1 MSTKDSLIKG
11 TLVLAIAAF
20 IARFLGIFQRVP
32 LQNML
37 GDNAMATYGIANSI
51 YFLLL
56 MIATAGIPVAI
67 SKLVSE
73 RIAVGKF
80 AEAQRIYAAAI
91 KFAIFAGLFMT
102 TLLWFASDYYATNIA
117 KDKDAV
123 LAIRALAPALLF
135 FPVIAIMRGY
145 FQGRQQMMGNGISQI
160 VEQIVRVIVS
170 VGLASLLL
178 FMGTTEQM
186 AIAGATFG
194 GVVGGVAALLV
205 MLFYWRRLKK
215 QDIKDQQPDIS
226 NEKNQEEIKA
236 AKSLTYRKIYK
247 MIFKIS
253 GPVILIAIAVPAIN
267 FIDSSTV
274 ISLLEG
280 KLGYSSAEEMLG
292 ILQNRAQALAGLPI
306 IFSIAISQSI
316 LPIISSAYAKKD
328 QLVLNRQTS
337 LALRMSILFSL
348 PVILVLCIAAEP
360 INVLL
365 FKNTL
370 GTSVIVYLT
379 ASTIFQVLMMTSGTI
394 LMGLGQ
400 FKRPMIH
407 VSLGVILKVAGN
419 FLLAPWLG
427 IGGII
432 LSTAISFS
440 IVMILNLLYLK
451 KTVSY
456 TILGK
461 KWIGTIVTSLLLIG
475 VGYLIT
481 MFNQSMIQLSIER
494 ITYAVHSII
503 LGPIIGILYLLFMI
517 KFRVITENDIRH
529 LPIRIQKVM
538 QKVLRLINR

>member
-1 MSTKDSLIKG
+1 MSKKDSLIKG
-11 TLVLAIAAF
+11 TIVLAIAAF
-20 IARFLGIFQRVP
+20 IARFLGLFQKVP

-37 GDNAMATYGIANSI
+37 GDTGMATFNIANSI

-56 MIATAGIPVAI
+56 MIATAGVPVAI

-73 RIAVGKF
+73 RVAIGKF
-80 AEAQRIYAAAI
+80 AEAHRIYVASI

-102 TLLWFASDYYATNIA
+102 ALLWFASDYYATNIA
-117 KDKDAV
+117 EDKDAV

-170 VGLASLLL
+170 VGLVSLFL
-178 FMGTTEQM
+178 FIGISKKV

-194 GVVGGVAALLV
+194 GVVGGIAALIVL
-205 MLFYWRRLKK
+205 LFYWRKLKK
-215 QDIKDQQPDIS
+215 QDSKDQQLHKTNDKKLEAS
-226 NEKNQEEIKA
+226 E
-236 AKSLTYRKIYK
+236 SLTYRKIYA

-253 GPVILIAIAVPAIN
+253 GPVILIAIIVPAIN

-280 KLGYSSAEEMLG
+280 KLGYDGAKEMLG
-292 ILQNRAQALAGLPI
+292 ILQSRAQPLAGLPI

-337 LALRMSILFSL
+337 LALRMSILFSM
-348 PVILVLCIAAEP
+348 PIILVICIAAEP
-360 INVLL
+360 INGLL
-365 FKNTL
+365 FKNTV
-370 GTSVIVYLT
+370 GTSVIIYLT

-407 VSLGVILKVAGN
+407 VSIGVLLKVAGN

-427 IGGII
+427 IDGII

-440 IVMILNLLYLK
+440 IVMILNLSYLK
-451 KTVSY
+451 QTVSY
-456 TILGK
+456 TVLGK
-461 KWIGTIVTSLLLIG
+461 KWIGTIVSSILLIG
-475 VGYLIT
+475 VGYLIIL
-481 MFNQSMIQLSIER
+481 FNESIVQYSIDR
-494 ITYAVHSII
+494 ITYLVHSLI

-529 LPIRIQKVM
+529 LPGKAQKVM
-538 QKVLRLINR
+538 EKVLRIINR

>member
-1 MSTKDSLIKG
+1 MAKKDSLIKG

-20 IARFLGIFQRVP
+20 TARFLGIFQRVP

-73 RIAVGKF
+73 RMAMGKF
-80 AEAQRIYAAAI
+80 AEAHRIYVAAV
-91 KFAIFAGLFMT
+91 KFAIVAGLVMT
-102 TLLWFASDYYATNIA
+102 TFLWLASDYYAIYIA
-117 KDKDAV
+117 EDKDAG
-123 LAIRALAPALLF
+123 LAIKALAPALLF

-160 VEQIVRVIVS
+160 IEQIVRVIVA

-178 FMGTTEQM
+178 FIGFSEQL

-194 GVVGGVAALLV
+194 GVVGGIAALLV

-215 QDIKDQQPDIS
+215 QDLKVHKDNNLQT
-226 NEKNQEEIKA
+226 NA
-236 AKSLTYRKIYK
+236 TASLSYKKIYQ

-253 GPVILIAIAVPAIN
+253 GPVILISIAVPAIN

-280 KLGYSSAEEMLG
+280 QLGYDSAKEMLG
-292 ILQNRAQALAGLPI
+292 ILQNRAQAVAGLPI

-328 QLVLNRQTS
+328 LQMLSGQTS
-337 LALRMSILFSL
+337 LALRLSVLFSL

-360 INVLL
+360 INGLL
-365 FKNTL
+365 FKDTL
-370 GTSVIVYLT
+370 GTEVIIYLT
-379 ASTIFQVLMMTSGTI
+379 ASTIFQVMMMTSGTI

-407 VSLGVILKVAGN
+407 VSLGIILKVIGN
-419 FLLAPWLG
+419 YLLAPWLG
-427 IGGII
+427 IVGII

-440 IVMILNLLYLK
+440 IVMFLNLMYLK

-456 TILGK
+456 SVLGK
-461 KWIGTIVTSLLLIG
+461 RWIGTIITSLLLIG
-475 VGYLIT
+475 IGYLVIL
-481 MFNQSMIQLSIER
+481 FNHSAIQLSIER
-494 ITYAVHSII
+494 LNYAVHSII
-503 LGPIIGILYLLFMI
+503 LAPIIGILYLLFMI
-517 KFRVITENDIRH
+517 KFKVITESDIRH
-529 LPIRIQKVM
+529 LPGPIQRVM
-538 QKVLRLINR
+538 QKVFRIIHR